1 MFDVLNETSTKF
13 GARLLRSWILRPLD
27 EDDVQQVRRI
37 LKKMPDVE
45 KQLSAILHHRCRP
58 KDFHSLCRSWSGLNN
73 SLLQF
78 QHHYQDQCD
87 TYISSLVAAIDESLQ
102 CVDSFCGA
110 LDEAAAR
117 DGAGHEMDIFIYVPT
132 VLKSAAVLSA
142 TSEEGVKARD
152 LSVIAE
158 AEMSEEVV
166 QAASSKEDVEEAVR
180 VTALVTAAAAEDVG
194 DAEAAAIAADQAMD
208 VQVDIASVFI

>member
-1 MFDVLNETSTKF
+1 M
-13 GARLLRSWILRPLD
+13 
-27 EDDVQQVRRI
+27 
-37 LKKMPDVE
+37 
-45 KQLSAILHHRCRP
+45 
-58 KDFHSLCRSWSGLNN
+58 
-73 SLLQF
+73 LQF
-78 QHHYQDQCD
+78 QHQYQSQCD

-194 DAEAAAIAADQAMD
+194 DA
-208 VQVDIASVFI
+208 

>member
-1 MFDVLNETSTKF
+1 MKLRPSSEPGNGIYVSQRSTALIKF
-13 GARLLRSWILRPLD
+13 IVERLLRSWILRPLSKREKISERQQAVQWFLEHLD

-110 LDEAAAR
+110 LDEAAAQENNKTCLFKKTE
-117 DGAGHEMDIFIYVPT
+117 DYTQLHQTSLEIKNVQQELQVESF
-132 VLKSAAVLSA
+132 AV
-142 TSEEGVKARD
+142 
-152 LSVIAE
+152 
-158 AEMSEEVV
+158 
-166 QAASSKEDVEEAVR
+166 SSCLPR
-180 VTALVTAAAAEDVG
+180 
-194 DAEAAAIAADQAMD
+194 
-208 VQVDIASVFI
+208 